1 LFLVKQLTNS
11 KSGVIK
17 TMTSETQTNE
27 TTITTGYC
35 DICGT
40 QETDCTETLKSE
52 GWFLG
57 SREEFCPACNS

>member
-1 LFLVKQLTNS
+1 
-11 KSGVIK
+11 
-17 TMTSETQTNE
+17 MTSETQTSE
-27 TTITTGYC
+27 TTMTTGYC

-57 SREEFCPACNS
+57 TREHFCPACNN